1 MSVQYTRALAEKL
14 TIEGVIRELSF
25 KRSHL
30 LTQATNTKMELDSYE
45 RRLAEVKLNVE
56 RYKPANP
63 DSKEYPP
70 HPWPVMKTEVDSKD
84 RPKSASKYTSEHTE
98 IEAVPLQSPP
108 RIEQRKKLLSYRE
121 FMRKYHDWSPGTEME
136 KVDDIEEFS
145 DDETK
150 LYSVV
155 KTQLQKMDKSSP
167 IKVETLPMIPAGK
180 LPQGTRPLDLVTLG
194 HEGVAKL
201 VAQARKEEEDEK
213 KPIPSPLVRRS
224 TGGKG
229 LFPLGYSKVHVV
241 EDSEDEK
248 PSVSLTAKVE
258 VDYDSDKT
266 DTIFPEE
273 GGWIAVASETYKD
286 GDYQPPAIRRLKGE
300 PLKDSTPKR
309 AREEPLEAPGAPKK
323 TKGDR
328 WICGNFCDDC
338 KKNFYCAYNRDF
350 LPDFKNMHNSPK

>member
-1 MSVQYTRALAEKL
+1 MSVQYNRALAEQL
-14 TIEGVIRELSF
+14 TIEGVIRELTF

-63 DSKEYPP
+63 DTMEHPP
-70 HPWPVMKTEVDSKD
+70 HPWPVMKTDVDSKD

-98 IEAVPLQSPP
+98 VEAVPLQSPP
-108 RIEQRKKLLSYRE
+108 RIEQKKKLLSYRE

-155 KTQLQKMDKSSP
+155 KSQLLKMDKSSP
-167 IKVETLPMIPAGK
+167 MKVDAFPMIPKGA
-180 LPQGTRPLDLVTLG
+180 LPNGTRPLDLITLG
-194 HEGVAKL
+194 HDGVAKL
-201 VAQARKEEEDEK
+201 VAQARKDEEAEK
-213 KPIPSPLVRRS
+213 KPTPSPLVRKS

-229 LFPLGYSKVHVV
+229 LFKVHVV
-241 EDSEDEK
+241 EDSSDDEK
-248 PSVSLTAKVE
+248 LNVSLTAKVD
-258 VDYDSDKT
+258 VGYDSDKT

-286 GDYQPPAIRRLKGE
+286 GDYQPPAIRRLKGS

-309 AREEPLEAPGAPKK
+309 TREEPLEAPGAPKK
-323 TKGDR
+323 TKSDR

>member
-1 MSVQYTRALAEKL
+1 MSVQYNRALAEQL

-63 DSKEYPP
+63 ATMEHPP
-70 HPWPVMKTEVDSKD
+70 HPWPVMKTEVDAKD

-98 IEAVPLQSPP
+98 VEAVPLQSPP
-108 RIEQRKKLLSYRE
+108 RHKKLLSYRE
-121 FMRKYHDWSPGTEME
+121 FMRKYHDWSPGTEIE
-136 KVDDIEEFS
+136 QIDDIEEFS

-155 KTQLQKMDKSSP
+155 KTQLQKMGKSSP
-167 IKVETLPMIPAGK
+167 IKVETLPMVPGGV
-180 LPQGTRPLDLVTLG
+180 LPKGTRPLDLVTLG
-194 HEGVAKL
+194 HDGVAKL
-201 VAQARKEEEDEK
+201 VAQARKDEEDEK
-213 KPIPSPLVRRS
+213 KPLPPPPSPLVRKS

-229 LFPLGYSKVHVV
+229 LFSRGHVIL
-241 EDSEDEK
+241 EESDDDK
-248 PSVSLTAKVE
+248 PSVSLTAKADVG
-258 VDYDSDKT
+258 YDSDKT

-338 KKNFYCAYNRDF
+338 KKNFYCAFNRDF
-350 LPDFKNMHNSPK
+350 LPAFKDMHPSPK